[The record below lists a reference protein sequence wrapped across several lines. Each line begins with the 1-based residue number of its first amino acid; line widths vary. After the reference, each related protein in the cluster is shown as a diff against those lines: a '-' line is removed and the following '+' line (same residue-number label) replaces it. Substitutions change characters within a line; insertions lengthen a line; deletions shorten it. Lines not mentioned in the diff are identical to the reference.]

1 MHVLSASIA
10 LLALLHMGGLVAAQA
25 GAPREHAGRL
35 AQAEDWLHRLEGRF
49 RLKVSDPGDAQG
61 VALEGSGECQP
72 IDEGRGLN
80 CLFQYESRSGRSQFL
95 LLLLGLDPLA
105 PAIRVTQLVS
115 GGVPFVSQAPV
126 EGDLA
131 TFPNDCTRHQ
141 PGSFCIQ
148 DMQIRAPAD
157 RRYVEVTMSGR
168 TVPQAGNAVD
178 ETPPLRLRME
188 FLPEP
193 QGG

>member
-1 MHVLSASIA
+1 MRVLTASIA

-25 GAPREHAGRL
+25 EAPREQARRL
-35 AQAEDWLHRLEGRF
+35 AEAEDWLHRLEGRF

-61 VALEGSGECQP
+61 AALEGSGECQP
-72 IDEGRGLN
+72 VDEGRGLT

-105 PAIRVTQLVS
+105 PAIRVTQLAS
-115 GGVPFVSQAPV
+115 GGVPFVAQAPV

-131 TFPNDCTRHQ
+131 RFPGKCVGNP
-141 PGSFCIQ
+141 PGSFCFL
-148 DMQIRAPAD
+148 DLQIRAPAD
-157 RRYVEVTMSGR
+157 RRYVEVITTGR
-168 TVPQAGNAVD
+168 IVPASGNAD
-178 ETPPLRLRME
+178 ETPPLRTRME